1 MSVLVYRDSDTL
13 SQAVATLLAG
23 CIIEKPTSV
32 LGLDCSAQLSA
43 AYRKI
48 AGMTSDGLLDWTS
61 VRAFNLFEHVRTDA
75 EATDESR
82 MRTMLYDRVNI
93 QTENVFSPCAEARDW
108 SVLCNDYEDA
118 ILSLGGIDTLLC
130 VVGKDGRVSC
140 NLPGTE
146 LAPVTHV
153 ERTDNGRVVTVGIS
167 TIMSARRVV
176 VVLSGYELSQIA
188 PLIISGPIVPSIPA
202 SYLQLHPNA
211 IFMLDED
218 AAEKI

>member
-23 CIIEKPTSV
+23 CIIEKPTSA

-43 AYRKI
+43 TYRKI

-61 VRAFNLFEHVRTDA
+61 VRTFNLYEHVRGDA
-75 EATDESR
+75 DVSDESR
-82 MRTMLYDRVNI
+82 MRAMLYDRVNLQPGNI
-93 QTENVFSPCAEARDW
+93 FAPNAEARDW
-108 SVLCNDYEDA
+108 SLLCNEYENT
-118 ILSLGGIDTLLC
+118 ILDIGGLDTVLC
-130 VVGKDGRVSC
+130 VVGKDGRIAC
-140 NLPGTE
+140 NAPGAE

-153 ERTDNGRVVTVGIS
+153 ERTETGRVVTVGLS
-167 TIMSARRVV
+167 TIMNARRVI
-176 VVLSGYELSQIA
+176 VVLSGHDLIQTA
-188 PLIISGPIVPSIPA
+188 PLIIGGPIVPAMPA
-202 SYLQLHPNA
+202 SYLQLHSNA

>member
-13 SQAVATLLAG
+13 SQAGATLLAG

-32 LGLDCSAQLSA
+32 LGLDCNAQLSA
-43 AYRKI
+43 TYRKI

-75 EATDESR
+75 EISDESR
-82 MRTMLYDRVNI
+82 MKTMLYDRVNI
-93 QTENVFSPCAEARDW
+93 QPENIFTPCIDSRDW
-108 SVLCNDYEDA
+108 SALCNDYEDA
-118 ILSLGGIDTLLC
+118 ILGIGGIDTLLC
-130 VVGKDGRVSC
+130 VVGKDGRISC
-140 NLPGTE
+140 NMPGSE

-153 ERTDNGRVVTVGIS
+153 ERTESGRVVTVGIS
-167 TIMSARRVV
+167 TIMGAKRVV
-176 VVLSGYELSQIA
+176 VMLSGYELAPIA
-188 PLIISGPIVPSIPA
+188 PLIISGPIVPSVPA